1 MAHVNCDPY
10 QGGHLF
16 ALANRVTCLIERE
29 DEVMAAVRALEEG
42 GVATEDI
49 DVFTGAQGAEA
60 LDLFGQS
67 HGRAVRLLRTLEDT
81 VADMGE
87 TNHRIDDALRKG
99 SNLLCVRLHKRPL
112 ISQDENG
119 GIHVA
124 LFGRDKDEKDRALGV
139 LKALHARE
147 IHYWGSWNVEDV
159 PSS

>member
-1 MAHVNCDPY
+1 MAHINSDPY
-10 QGGHLF
+10 AGGHLF
-16 ALANRVTCLIERE
+16 ALANRVTCLLDSEA
-29 DEVMAAVRALEEG
+29 EVMAAVQALEAG

-49 DVFTGAQGAEA
+49 DVFTGEKGAEA
-60 LDLFGQS
+60 LDLFGRS

-112 ISQDENG
+112 IRQDEDG
-119 GIHVA
+119 SIHVA
-124 LFGRDKDEKDRALGV
+124 LFGRDKEGKDRALGV
-139 LKALHARE
+139 LKGLHAHE

-159 PSS
+159 PSV

>member
-1 MAHVNCDPY
+1 MTSEVGRSAMRKALWHTLPLIGLAYLCAYTDRVNVSFAAAQMNADLRFSATIY
-10 QGGHLF
+10 GLGGGLF
-16 ALANRVTCLIERE
+16 FLGYALF
-29 DEVMAAVRALEEG
+29 EVP
-42 GVATEDI
+42 
-49 DVFTGAQGAEA
+49 
-60 LDLFGQS
+60 
-67 HGRAVRLLRTLEDT
+67 
-81 VADMGE
+81 
-87 TNHRIDDALRKG
+87 